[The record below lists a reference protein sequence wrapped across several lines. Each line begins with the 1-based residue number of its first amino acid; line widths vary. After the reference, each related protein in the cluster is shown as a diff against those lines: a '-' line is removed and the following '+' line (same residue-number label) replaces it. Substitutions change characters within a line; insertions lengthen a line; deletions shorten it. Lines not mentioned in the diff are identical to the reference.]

1 MKIKTKDLIGAALD
15 WAVAKCLGHR
25 LTSDGISQ
33 LVEISGGL
41 MIVGP
46 VTTGQ
51 RIPCGYSPSTR
62 GEQGVEVMTSH
73 DISVI
78 RCDDDWGVDAKG
90 YCNNVRIPVWCATM
104 GQHGPQESTEHQHHD
119 AMYQIYVS
127 EVVYGPTPLVA
138 AMRCYVASRL
148 GAEVEIPDQL
158 TT

>member
-1 MKIKTKDLIGAALD
+1 
-15 WAVAKCLGHR
+15 
-25 LTSDGISQ
+25 
-33 LVEISGGL
+33 
-41 MIVGP
+41 
-46 VTTGQ
+46 
-51 RIPCGYSPSTR
+51 
-62 GEQGVEVMTSH
+62 
-73 DISVI
+73 
-78 RCDDDWGVDAKG
+78 
-90 YCNNVRIPVWCATM
+90 M